1 MKFCTIIF
9 FSPPHPASLV
19 PCAAPAFV
27 SPPLPSEDEQN
38 TTTTCRARAH
48 FSSSPRLPAAAA
60 AHNPVLPAPCLVL
73 LALAHTLS
81 SIWGCTP
88 QTGPLSCSICKR
100 DAGVSGCSGFRDVPV
115 NSPLAKS
122 QGLLDAQLGDRR
134 FRNPLFHLLWCRRAN
149 ASPKSLREV
158 TGFTLISLMLA

>member
-73 LALAHTLS
+73 PALAHTLS
-81 SIWGCTP
+81 SIWGLHTP
-88 QTGPLSCSICKR
+88 NRTLVLLHLQTGCW
-100 DAGVSGCSGFRDVPV
+100 GVRVLRIQGCSCELPTSKEPGLVGHTARRSAFQKPTVSFALVQESKRQPKI
-115 NSPLAKS
+115 LA
-122 QGLLDAQLGDRR
+122 
-134 FRNPLFHLLWCRRAN
+134 
-149 ASPKSLREV
+149 
-158 TGFTLISLMLA
+158 